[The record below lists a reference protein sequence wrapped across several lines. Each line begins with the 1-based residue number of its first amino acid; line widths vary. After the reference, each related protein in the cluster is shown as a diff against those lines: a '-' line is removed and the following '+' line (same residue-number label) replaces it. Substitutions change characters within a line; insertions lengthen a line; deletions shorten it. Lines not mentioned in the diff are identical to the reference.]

1 MRRTGQLLR
10 AVVLAAVCGAASA
23 QLTPIMESVSDVTM
37 KACPT
42 AACQA
47 VNVQI
52 TVGHQDPAFALQT
65 LTITWSPN
73 PPLSDAFSPLSSITA
88 VLADGAQRVIALSPN
103 GKIFGSSTITV
114 TVRDTNPTCTVAA
127 QCTATQSFNVIVE
140 PLSPVFDNTGPTRS
154 LVDFKTLVATPTY
167 PYTFLVG
174 HEDDAKLNDLNL
186 IGTST
191 TPDIL
196 PNNCCGDT
204 ATYRTAGGINLV
216 LHPYNAAEG
225 LSFVVGEFVVKARR
239 VTITIRPSANTPGDA
254 TLTFRLADGPTG
266 TGIANIA
273 SVTVEVLGRPTIESF
288 CAYDVLAEDSLQ
300 SVADKFGMH
309 WMTLYLFN
317 NHTLPHPDTLTP
329 GIRIATG
336 RPYIVKPGDSLYS
349 IASKYGTTWQ
359 HIKALNPAII
369 LDEKSLF
376 QGQLLC
382 VAPDLA
388 FLSCRN
394 KA

>member
-1 MRRTGQLLR
+1 
-10 AVVLAAVCGAASA
+10 
-23 QLTPIMESVSDVTM
+23 MESVADVTM
-37 KACPT
+37 KACPN
-42 AACQA
+42 AACSP

-52 TVGHQDPAFALQT
+52 TVGHQDPAFPLQV
-65 LTITWSPN
+65 LTITWTPN
-73 PPLSDAFSPLSSITA
+73 PPLNDAFSPLSSIVS
-88 VLADGAQRVIALSPN
+88 VLADGAQRVIALSAN
-103 GKIFGSSTITV
+103 GKIFGSSSITV
-114 TVRDTNPTCTVAA
+114 TVRDTTPTCTDVAI
-127 QCTATQSFNVIVE
+127 CTTSQTFNVIVQ
-140 PLSPVFDNTGPTRS
+140 PLSPVFDNAGPTRS
-154 LVDFKTLVATPTY
+154 LVDFKTVVGTPTY

-174 HEDDAKLNDLNL
+174 HEDEDKLNDLNI

-196 PNNCCGDT
+196 PNNCCADDP
-204 ATYRTAGGINLV
+204 TYQTGGGIYLV

-239 VTITIRPSANTPGDA
+239 VEITIRPSASTPGDA

-266 TGIANIA
+266 TGIASLA
-273 SVTVEVLGRPTIESF
+273 SVTVNVLGRPTMESF

-300 SVADKFGMH
+300 SVANRFGMH
-309 WMTLYLFN
+309 WMTLFMFN
-317 NHTLPHPDTLTP
+317 NHTLPHPDTLVP
-329 GIRIATG
+329 GSRISTG
-336 RPYIVKPGDSLYS
+336 RPYIVKQGDSLYS
-349 IASKYGTTWQ
+349 IATKYGTTWQ

-369 LDEKSLF
+369 LDEKNLF